1 MINNECQSTTLDAVY
16 QKLTGINIGEQIDE
30 WDARGK
36 GYYGEFLLFSEIYK
50 YIPGCFKILMNLR
63 IPSEYGKTTEIDLLL
78 IHETGLY
85 VFEAKHYKSTI
96 YGKVDDA
103 QWTQYFKTVKNNCFP
118 NPLYQNRWHIEH
130 LRKLVPNCPI
140 HSFIVFTSPECELK
154 VTGSLPNTTLCK
166 KSDMLQYFWGISRQS
181 KPILSVQEIDDIFSS
196 LKIYSPMQDTLVDYE
211 DNKSIGFYQFIE
223 MMSTFHSEQKA
234 EAEQKYKARE
244 EELIQKY
251 SQKEEELTQK
261 YIFKEKA
268 NQKEIKKINRRTS
281 SICAAVILFFF
292 VLTSSITSS
301 NQQKNQDAI
310 SIASAQVKEYQNQ
323 MEQYKN
329 DADASREELQKFMQK
344 WEIVTDFQIDGEKL
358 KENYVVVD
366 HVSLTNSADVGD
378 VVYLAFSIT
387 HNGEDFYVLIDKSSM
402 FTIVL
407 KDGRVIETP
416 CYSGYYSYSLGYSK
430 TYKTL
435 EVKNLE
441 FSGFNA
447 EDVAFIK
454 MTNMQIKRIK
464 YVYGEKPLLTDYEI
478 VLYEAK

>member
-1 MINNECQSTTLDAVY
+1 MTNNDTYHTSMENLY
-16 QKLTGINIGEQIDE
+16 QNLTGVNIDEQLDE

-50 YIPGCFKILMNLR
+50 YIPGCFKILMNLQ
-63 IPSEYGKTTEIDLLL
+63 IPSENGKTTEIDLLL

-96 YGKVDDA
+96 YGKVEDTH
-103 QWTQYFKTVKNNCFP
+103 WTQFFKTVENKRFP
-118 NPLYQNRWHIEH
+118 NPILQNRWHIEQ
-130 LRKLVPNCPI
+130 LRKLIPNRPI
-140 HSFIVFTSPECELK
+140 HSFIVFTSSECDLK
-154 VTGSLPNTTLCK
+154 VTGNLPNTTLCK
-166 KSDMLQYFWGISRQS
+166 KSKMRQCFWDISTRAES
-181 KPILSVQEIDDIFSS
+181 ILNVQAIDDIFSA
-196 LKIYSPMQDTLVDYE
+196 LKIYSPMQDTLVDCE
-211 DNKSIGFYQFIE
+211 DNKAMDFYQFIA
-223 MMSTFHSEQKA
+223 MMSNFHSEQKA
-234 EAEQKYKARE
+234 EAEQKYKE
-244 EELIQKY
+244 KEKELIQKY
-251 SQKEEELTQK
+251 ADQ
-261 YIFKEKA
+261 EKA
-268 NQKEIKKINRRTS
+268 NHMEMKRINRRTI
-281 SICAAVILFFF
+281 SICAAVLLFFF
-292 VLTSSITSS
+292 VLTSSIISL
-301 NQQKNQDAI
+301 NKQKKQEAIRDAYI
-310 SIASAQVKEYQNQ
+310 QVQEYESQ
-323 MEQYKN
+323 MNQYKN
-329 DADASREELQKFMQK
+329 YADASREELQKFMQK

-378 VVYLAFSIT
+378 VVHLAFSIT

-430 TYKTL
+430 SSKTL
-435 EVKNLE
+435 EVKKLE

-454 MTNMQIKRIK
+454 MTNLQIKRIK

>member
-1 MINNECQSTTLDAVY
+1 MTNNESPYTSMKSIY
-16 QKLTGINIGEQIDE
+16 QNLTGININEQLDE

-36 GYYGEFLLFSEIYK
+36 GYYGEYLLFSEIYK
-50 YIPGCFKILMNLR
+50 HIPGCFKILMNLQ
-63 IPSEYGKTTEIDLLL
+63 IPSENGKTTEIDLLL

-96 YGKVDDA
+96 YGKVNDT

-118 NPLYQNRWHIEH
+118 NPISQNRWHIDH
-130 LRKLVPNCPI
+130 LSKLVPNCPI

-166 KSDMLQYFWGISRQS
+166 KSDMLQCFWGISRGAKS
-181 KPILSVQEIDDIFSS
+181 ILSVQDIDDIFSS
-196 LKIYSPMQDTLVDYE
+196 LKIYSPMQDAIINYE
-211 DNKSIGFYQFIE
+211 DNKSIDFYQFIE
-223 MMSTFHSEQKA
+223 MMSTFHSEQK
-234 EAEQKYKARE
+234 EKAEQKYKAKE

-251 SQKEEELTQK
+251 AD
-261 YIFKEKA
+261 KEKA
-268 NQKEIKKINRRTS
+268 NKKEMKSINRRTI
-281 SICAAVILFFF
+281 SICAVIVLFFF
-292 VLTSSITSS
+292 VLTSSILFS
-301 NQQKNQDAI
+301 NKQQKQDAI
-310 SIASAQVKEYQNQ
+310 RDAYVQVQEYQSQ
-323 MEQYKN
+323 MEQYKD
-329 DADASREELQKFMQK
+329 DADASRAELQEFMQK
-344 WEIVTDFQIDGEKL
+344 WEIVTDFQLDGEKL

-378 VVYLAFSIT
+378 VVHLAFSIT

-430 TYKTL
+430 SSKTL
-435 EVKNLE
+435 EVKKLE

-454 MTNMQIKRIK
+454 MTNMQIKRIQ

-478 VLYEAK
+478 LLYESK